1 MIENEPTPFSKI
13 KSVILETINQLILET
28 YILFKKGHLVSRC
41 PNEAN
46 EILVLDDVDVL

>member
-1 MIENEPTPFSKI
+1 MIENEPTLFSKI

-28 YILFKKGHLVSRC
+28 YILKKGHLETRC
-41 PNEAN
+41 PNEDN

>member
-1 MIENEPTPFSKI
+1 MIENKPTHFSKI
-13 KSVILETINQLILET
+13 KSVIFETSKPTHFGNL
-28 YILFKKGHLVSRC
+28 YPNKKGHLEARC

>member
-28 YILFKKGHLVSRC
+28 YILKKGHLVSRC

-46 EILVLDDVDVL
+46 GILVLDDVDVL

>member
-28 YILFKKGHLVSRC
+28 YILLKKGHLETRC

-46 EILVLDDVDVL
+46 EIWVLDDVDVL

>member
-1 MIENEPTPFSKI
+1 MIENEPTLFSKI

-28 YILFKKGHLVSRC
+28 YILKKGHLVSRC

>member
-1 MIENEPTPFSKI
+1 MIENEPTLFSKI
-13 KSVILETINQLILET
+13 KSVILETINQLILKT
-28 YILFKKGHLVSRC
+28 YILKKGHPETRC